1 MSLSVEGAL
10 ITGIRTETTAYRC
23 PLFARQVDVGG
34 EGAVDGRVGLHSL
47 CPFLQAVSGVD
58 CVAAVV
64 LYEIT
69 QILCRAALAAAV
81 SPAADGAACQFQPF
95 GGDTDGVGVAAACL

>member
-1 MSLSVEGAL
+1 MPLPVESAGVGSVH
-10 ITGIRTETTAYRC
+10 TYRC
-23 PLFARQVDVGG
+23 PRLARQVNVGG
-34 EGAVDGRVGLHSL
+34 EGDIECRVGLHSL

-69 QILCRAALAAAV
+69 QILCRAVLAAAV
-81 SPAADGAACQFQPF
+81 SPPMVQPSS
-95 GGDTDGVGVAAACL
+95 VRPVAFTLTV